1 MEISFLGAARTVTGS
16 SFLISHDGFSVL
28 VDLGLAQ
35 GGDEDTVGRE
45 LPVSPY
51 QVDAVVLTHAHID
64 HSGRLPLLAKEGY
77 AGPIYATGATRL
89 LCSIMLADSA
99 HIQESDAEWESRK
112 NLRRGRKPVEPLY
125 TAEDAAAA
133 VSLFVDVEYG
143 SRVDLTPS
151 LSFTMID
158 AGHLLGSASVRFSYI
173 EDGQEK
179 SLVFSGDIGNRG
191 VPMLRDPSYFRQ
203 ADFAVDPGDTLPLQD
218 DHGTEDGR
226 LYDTCIPGQPAV
238 SEGHR
243 GLLLMPEVGLFR
255 R

>member
-16 SFLISHDGFSVL
+16 SFLISHDGFSVI

-99 HIQESDAEWESRK
+99 HIQESDAEWEETLATCKKARFAEIHVFPFSARPGTPAAAMPNQVDSATK
-112 NLRRGRKPVEPLY
+112 SKRVHAMLSLSKAMRAEYEKAFYGRKLPVLIEEKEGGYCL
-125 TAEDAAAA
+125 
-133 VSLFVDVEYG
+133 
-143 SRVDLTPS
+143 
-151 LSFTMID
+151 
-158 AGHLLGSASVRFSYI
+158 GHSENYLLCRFRSIASVGEI
-173 EDGQEK
+173 VEV
-179 SLVFSGDIGNRG
+179 VFGPD
-191 VPMLRDPSYFRQ
+191 VA
-203 ADFAVDPGDTLPLQD
+203 AD
-218 DHGTEDGR
+218 
-226 LYDTCIPGQPAV
+226 
-238 SEGHR
+238 
-243 GLLLMPEVGLFR
+243 
-255 R
+255 